1 MIGGVGVK
9 KEISEMRF
17 ELLAALLIGAS
28 SAAVAQCASPSLQAQ
43 PTLVQFN
50 TSGVLVFTP
59 NTLNNSLAFTKLTKA
74 GDAIW
79 VAVTVPNNPS
89 GPWSISV
96 TDSQGNTFKKLNQV
110 NDGLPG
116 IQSVA
121 HFVATNIWGDVTTPD
136 TITVH
141 WPSDNYKG
149 VIIAEVAGASG
160 ASAVLEGNNARV
172 MDGVVGPGIGD
183 VRSYSWTGKPN
194 TLILAVSMNTY
205 GGCSD
210 AGGTGQPGPGA
221 GTGFTNQLKTW
232 ASSDCPSI
240 PLATFETKISDAT
253 GNINGAFDSSSG
265 TNYYA
270 TVAAGF
276 N

>member
-1 MIGGVGVK
+1 
-9 KEISEMRF
+9 MRF
-17 ELLAALLIGAS
+17 ELLAALMIGTS
-28 SAAVAQCASPSLQAQ
+28 SVAMAQCVSSPPQ
-43 PTLVQFN
+43 PTVVQFN

-59 NTLNNSLAFTKLTKA
+59 NSLNTSLAFTKLTKA

-96 TDSQGNTFKKLNQV
+96 SDSQGNTFKKLNQV
-110 NDGLPG
+110 NDGAPG
-116 IQSVA
+116 NQTVA
-121 HFVATNIWGDVTTPD
+121 HFVATNIWGDVTKPD

-160 ASAVLEGNNARV
+160 AAVLEGNNARV
-172 MDGVVGPGIGD
+172 MDGVVGPGTGD
-183 VRSYSWTGKPN
+183 ARSYSWTGKPN

-210 AGGTGQPGPGA
+210 EGGTGQPGPGA
-221 GTGFTNQLKTW
+221 GIGFTNQLKTW

-240 PLATFETKISDAT
+240 PLATFETMISNAT

-270 TVAAGF
+270 SVAVGF